1 MQFKARRVLY
11 HMRRWMLLLL
21 LLLSVLQLPAQTFAG
36 GIVID
41 KNSGEPV
48 PWAGVIIKGT
58 TQGALTNAQGRFKI
72 RCSQFPVTLV
82 VTSLGYTTAEFQLQ
96 EPDTLHTFRLA
107 PNTKLLGEVVIEANA
122 IKCIQQDSALM
133 AADVEFYDNYLL
145 LLAHG
150 TGSFPSKLILSETN
164 GKVISTLAL
173 TQQAQ
178 ELYRDCLGN
187 VHLLGKDSAW
197 QIFYDYEKLRLIYPN
212 TRHEVE
218 RTLYPC
224 KLFHNGKLYLQYY
237 SFHQLRCSYYLSEN
251 GSTQAFYYTSD
262 TATISYF
269 CEKYDIRYFL
279 MKRRKGEAYLYPVR
293 EIKNN
298 IDLLRSEIIPD
309 AQDLT
314 YLRPLNAPMLVSD
327 SAVWIFRPA
336 DNLAVQF
343 AANGEAKD
351 SALLSLTQIPGW
363 SGKIWR
369 DEVSGRIYTSAV
381 SKGIT
386 TLLLL
391 NSVNFTIEQRTEIP
405 QMPFITKMI
414 IRDGFAYFLYI
425 DRKAEQNR
433 LLYRMRLD

>member
-1 MQFKARRVLY
+1 MQFSAGRVFSK
-11 HMRRWMLLLL
+11 MRLFLFLLLNL
-21 LLLSVLQLPAQTFAG
+21 TALHLSAQTVAG
-36 GIVID
+36 GRVID

-58 TQGALTNAQGRFKI
+58 TQGALTNAQGRFTLK
-72 RCSQFPVTLV
+72 CSQYPITLV
-82 VTSLGYTTAEFQLQ
+82 ITSLGYTTGEFQLA
-96 EPDTLHTFRLA
+96 EPDTSHTFLLA

-145 LLAHG
+145 LLANG
-150 TGSFPSKLILSETN
+150 TGPFPSKLILSETD
-164 GKVISTLAL
+164 GKVISTMAL
-173 TQQAQ
+173 TQNVQ

-197 QIFYDYEKLRLIYPN
+197 QLFYDYEKLRLIYPN
-212 TRHEVE
+212 TRREVE
-218 RTLYPC
+218 RTLHPC
-224 KLFHNGKLYLQYY
+224 KLFYGGKLYLQYY
-237 SFHQLRCSYYLSEN
+237 SFHNLRCRYYVSEN
-251 GSTQAFYYTSD
+251 GNTQLFYYASD

-279 MKRRKGEAYLYPVR
+279 TKRRKGEGYFYPVR

-309 AQDLT
+309 QQDCQ
-314 YLRPLNAPMLVSD
+314 YIRQLNAPMVVSD
-327 SAVWIFRPA
+327 SAVWIFRT
-336 DNLAVQF
+336 DDRLAVRF
-343 AANGEAKD
+343 NTNDELTD
-351 SALLSLTQIPGW
+351 SATLALQQLPGW

-369 DEVSGRIYTSAV
+369 DETTGRIYSSTV
-381 SKGIT
+381 TKGIT

-391 NSVNFTIEQRTEIP
+391 DSNNFSILQKTEIP

-425 DRKAEQNR
+425 DRKSDKNR